1 MSGLI
6 FLSFCPHLKSHE
18 VYIFLRL
25 ITRIY
30 LSWGKTI
37 FIEYI
42 WCKAIQKDGDIIGC
56 HPIGVLVL
64 GLGDAVP
71 IERIYIQA
79 VPGGLLCNGVKGIL
93 LVRINSAVV

>member
-1 MSGLI
+1 MHVNSDYPYGVTFTLASDI
-6 FLSFCPHLKSHE
+6 KF
-18 VYIFLRL
+18 VV
-25 ITRIY
+25 
-30 LSWGKTI
+30 KTEGVI

-79 VPGGLLCNGVKGIL
+79 VPGGLLCNGVKGIF